1 MLTCTN
7 RMSTDLFQHSYPL
20 QQLRPIGSMAFL
32 DLFDPQL
39 CSLRLVFVDV
49 LLEGSPTLAT
59 SSTLLSAPL
68 ALSLAPDELHD
79 PPEAS

>member
-1 MLTCTN
+1 
-7 RMSTDLFQHSYPL
+7 
-20 QQLRPIGSMAFL
+20 MAFL